1 MDEEFEL
8 IESPLSQ
15 RIIRDGISVEVF
27 IYRGKGEK
35 GWTLEVVD
43 EDNGS
48 TVWDGMFATE
58 QDALAEVMKTI
69 DVDGIRSFFS
79 DPLGKV
85 PRIQLASA

>member
-85 PRIQLASA
+85 H

>member
-1 MDEEFEL
+1 MDKEFEL
-8 IESPLSQ
+8 FESPLSQ
-15 RIIRDGISVEVF
+15 RIIRDGVSVEVF
-27 IYRGKGEK
+27 IYRGKGDK

-79 DPLGKV
+79 DPVGK
-85 PRIQLASA
+85 IH